1 MESSISANLQKQE
14 ETMTPTVEWITTL
27 QKRIQ
32 CRMQRKSIN
41 QRHFIIQGPYTIG
54 ITFSRYQDLP
64 PTFHTVAGSLT
75 SDPLICLLYVPPVFH
90 ETLGEAFDR
99 LGEMLASNLIL
110 SIHVR
115 DDWVREEGVH
125 EPRLSI
131 AFTMTGPPMTE
142 AVRSMIQDAIRT
154 TLNNPRA
161 TVLLPN
167 STPHPIP
174 WKQVEELS
182 DHHLAKNPATAAT
195 HNSSGPRPPRQEQ
208 ATAAQP
214 SQSAWQAVSRTHNQG
229 PVVTQTFD
237 ISGIQGLPETINR
250 LNVRMSEIE
259 ANAQA
264 SQAKQDTQ
272 FANVFTLLTT
282 MSQSVQSLVVAAQA
296 TPRDSP
302 P

>member
-1 MESSISANLQKQE
+1 
-14 ETMTPTVEWITTL
+14 MTPTVEWITTL
-27 QKRIQ
+27 QKRLQ
-32 CRMQRKSIN
+32 CRIQHKGIN
-41 QRHFIIQGPYTIG
+41 QRHFILQGPYTIG

-64 PTFHTVAGSLT
+64 PTFHKVAGSLT

-110 SIHVR
+110 SIHIR
-115 DDWVREEGVH
+115 DDWVREEGVQ

-142 AVRSMIQDAIRT
+142 AVRSMVQDAIRT

-182 DHHLAKNPATAAT
+182 DHPPSKNTATAAT
-195 HNSSGPRPPRQEQ
+195 RNSSGPR
-208 ATAAQP
+208 
-214 SQSAWQAVSRTHNQG
+214 
-229 PVVTQTFD
+229 
-237 ISGIQGLPETINR
+237 
-250 LNVRMSEIE
+250 
-259 ANAQA
+259 
-264 SQAKQDTQ
+264 
-272 FANVFTLLTT
+272 
-282 MSQSVQSLVVAAQA
+282 
-296 TPRDSP
+296 
-302 P
+302 

>member
-1 MESSISANLQKQE
+1 
-14 ETMTPTVEWITTL
+14 
-27 QKRIQ
+27 
-32 CRMQRKSIN
+32 
-41 QRHFIIQGPYTIG
+41 
-54 ITFSRYQDLP
+54 
-64 PTFHTVAGSLT
+64 VAGSLT
-75 SDPLICLLYVPPVFH
+75 SDPLICLLHVPPVFH

-99 LGEMLASNLIL
+99 VGEMLASNLIL

-131 AFTMTGPPMTE
+131 AFTMTEPPMTE

-167 STPHPIP
+167 FTPHPIP

-182 DHHLAKNPATAAT
+182 DHHPAKNTATAAT

-214 SQSAWQAVSRTHNQG
+214 SHSAWQAVSRTHNQG
-229 PVVTQTFD
+229 PVVTHTFD
-237 ISGIQGLPETINR
+237 ISVIQGLPETTSR

-282 MSQSVQSLVVAAQA
+282 MSQ
-296 TPRDSP
+296 
-302 P
+302 